1 MGIQE
6 RKERE
11 KEQRRQDIINAAEKI
26 FFSKGF
32 QTATVDEIADKAE
45 LSKGTVYL
53 YFKSKEE
60 LAGAIVYRGITL
72 MNDAFR
78 KASDSRVTGMEKIE
92 EIGKAFF
99 NFFKEYTDHA
109 KFMRSLGQ
117 LRHESQ
123 CKGCG
128 QQEEMKKKTAEGMQI
143 MAEAIAV
150 GQQDGTI
157 RTDIDPL
164 MTALALA
171 AFSQGILEMITLKG
185 EAVEAALNRKIS
197 EFTDFAF
204 AFMCRAMV

>member
-11 KEQRRQDIINAAEKI
+11 KEQRRQDIINAAETV

-32 QTATVDEIADKAE
+32 QTATVDEIAEKAE

-60 LAGAIVYRGITL
+60 LAAAIVYRGNII

-78 KASDSRVTGMEKIE
+78 KASDSRETGMEKIE

-99 NFFKEYTDHA
+99 DFYREYTDHA

-117 LRHESQ
+117 LR
-123 CKGCG
+123 
-128 QQEEMKKKTAEGMQI
+128 QQEPANCCGMAGDIATEHGKGMQI

-157 RTDIDPL
+157 RADIDPL
-164 MTALALA
+164 MTALTLA

-185 EAVEAALNRKIS
+185 EALEAALNRKIS

-204 AFMCRAMV
+204 AFMCRAME